1 MSQTIVTPI
10 AEPVAEEITY
20 EAFLQ
25 KYVDVHA
32 EYLDGKVNVLMTA
45 SDKHQNISDWLTAIL
60 RLFIEAFDLGWIRSA
75 PFNMRLPDRNYGR
88 EPDILFVSKNR
99 LDIIESSHLT
109 EPADLVIEII
119 SPESVGRDR
128 GDKFIEYETAGIPE
142 YWLID
147 PDRKLVEF
155 YQLIEAGYYQ
165 PAPFDEKGRFHSMV
179 LPGFWLKVEWL
190 WQEPLPKVM
199 SVARALDLLDK

>member
-1 MSQTIVTPI
+1 MAQAIVTASP
-10 AEPVAEEITY
+10 EQSVEEITY

-25 KYVDVHA
+25 KYMDVHA

-45 SDKHQNISDWLTAIL
+45 SDRHQNLVRWLITIL
-60 RLFIEAFDLGWIRSA
+60 SIFTETYDLGWLRPA

-109 EPADLVIEII
+109 EPADLVIEIV
-119 SPESVGRDR
+119 SPESAGRDR
-128 GDKFIEYETAGIPE
+128 GDKFVEYETAGIPE

-147 PDRKLVEF
+147 PDRELAEF
-155 YQLIEAGYYQ
+155 YQLTESGHYQ
-165 PAPFDEKGRFHSMV
+165 PAPFDEQGRFHSAV

-199 SVARALDLLDK
+199 TVVRSLGLLDK